1 MATNSREEQLLDD
14 DPTNEL
20 PVLDPDTAV
29 GRVGPLPENAP
40 DLGRNPL
47 LNLDSSEDQ
56 QVMALEAQL
65 AESEGELDT
74 LRREVQRGRK
84 RLAAGEAKLKQRAD
98 TIDMLTGELRDA
110 GDRAQQQEAELQ
122 RLTDDIR
129 ALQATSAANKAD
141 GAAAATIADL
151 REQISTLDHYIANR
165 GEHWRGLEAA
175 LEAEQTRVA
184 ELLAELAQREQQAS
198 EAEQRER
205 QAVKNPGPA
214 DR

>member
-29 GRVGPLPENAP
+29 GRAGPLPENAP

-47 LNLDSSEDQ
+47 LNLDSSQDQ
-56 QVMALEAQL
+56 QVMSLEAQL
-65 AESEGELDT
+65 AEREGELDT
-74 LRREVQRGRK
+74 LRREIQRGRK

-141 GAAAATIADL
+141 QHT
-151 REQISTLDHYIANR
+151 
-165 GEHWRGLEAA
+165 
-175 LEAEQTRVA
+175 
-184 ELLAELAQREQQAS
+184 
-198 EAEQRER
+198 
-205 QAVKNPGPA
+205 GPLHCQS
-214 DR
+214 R